1 MLWFVLTCFDSVSS
15 QSCSSDLV
23 VCFGIEVQTQKQIIF
38 AYGVSNG
45 FIFVQATLEETVAER
60 PHPLGGSRRFRVDE
74 MEDFD
79 DIPWWIRNTETRG
92 TPCEGSQYPSD
103 ICDWKCRS
111 ALRVCF
117 MWILPTHTGVK
128 FKVFQ
133 SRNAL
138 VPTVDPATDAF
149 SASAT
154 SLQNSKLLSARV
166 CCASKPTSCCRN
178 GLPVYHCREG
188 TPLIWPGFGYRVFFR
203 SRLWIISQYS
213 LEHCFFRLG
222 SIFVHPQLRARSV
235 CSLCSACMCGLHGL
249 TGAERGCRRSCLKLK
264 TEKKRGI
271 DYTPGWSNET
281 RACSDTVL
289 EYLTV
294 FL

>member
-188 TPLIWPGFGYRVFFR
+188 TPLIWPGFGYRVFFPESVVDHKSVFIGALFFQIGQHICASSIEGALCVFCVFCVYVWPTWTDR
-203 SRLWIISQYS
+203 RRKRLQTIM
-213 LEHCFFRLG
+213 LEVKDREKERNRL
-222 SIFVHPQLRARSV
+222 H
-235 CSLCSACMCGLHGL
+235 
-249 TGAERGCRRSCLKLK
+249 T
-264 TEKKRGI
+264 
-271 DYTPGWSNET
+271 W
-281 RACSDTVL
+281 L
-289 EYLTV
+289 EQ
-294 FL
+294 